1 MQGSLEIQYKIFTEM
16 ICITDEIIE
25 QQMGIR
31 KATENLLDKNN
42 LLQMKSGELNKVL
55 ETSQKQLQTM
65 TTIPIDLINELAST
79 VRQMKEDQQEKF
91 EELLKSLEEVH
102 KKTGKQKCLASRKE
116 SRGKHIDEISNG
128 LNGDGSKQINVLE
141 NCDLKNV
148 MQDEESKKSSKAF
161 HHYQNANGIEQRSG
175 DSVQPSRSSV
185 VKNNEQG
192 DQEEKGKPTITSIDT
207 SMDLLINCN

>member
-1 MQGSLEIQYKIFTEM
+1 
-16 ICITDEIIE
+16 
-25 QQMGIR
+25 
-31 KATENLLDKNN
+31 
-42 LLQMKSGELNKVL
+42 MKSGELNKVL

-116 SRGKHIDEISNG
+116 SRGKQIDEISNG
-128 LNGDGSKQINVLE
+128 LNGDGSKQIKVVE
-141 NCDLKNV
+141 NCALKKV
-148 MQDEESKKSSKAF
+148 MQDQESKKSSKAF
-161 HHYQNANGIEQRSG
+161 HHYQNANGTGHRSG
-175 DSVQPSRSSV
+175 DSVQPSKSSE

-192 DQEEKGKPTITSIDT
+192 NQEQKGKPTMSNIDA
-207 SMDLLINCN
+207 SMNL